1 MAKGSSGKMLY
12 FVLYVVLITELMIVI
27 TERDELEEEEHA
39 IRDKML
45 SSIAES
51 YKAPLILAAV
61 PKSLDFN
68 VGSADSKE
76 ATVVLS
82 AIGLVSDEEKA
93 NVEFDVRLAKGSS
106 NPAGWQGELKSTNAN
121 VENAYYVINDKGTGK
136 FIAKIT
142 NEGDF
147 KFVAQCRVKR
157 SVPDYLTEK
166 LKEGLLQMIGDLKE
180 GVSNEEEFTIK
191 AKRQGGVKQAAGTLV
206 D

>member
-1 MAKGSSGKMLY
+1 MAKGGSGKMLY
-12 FVLYVVLITELMIVI
+12 FVLYVVLIVELLII
-27 TERDELEEEEHA
+27 STERDELEEEEHK

-45 SSIAES
+45 VSIAES

-82 AIGLVSDEEKA
+82 AIGLVSEDEKK
-93 NVEFDVRLAKGSS
+93 NVEFTVKVKGSPVPS
-106 NPAGWQGELKSTNAN
+106 GWPGELSSANADTNK
-121 VENAYYVINDKGTGK
+121 AYYVLNESGTGK

-147 KFVAQCRVKR
+147 KFVAQCRVQR
-157 SVPDYLTEK
+157 SVPDYLTER
-166 LKEGLLQMIGDLKE
+166 LKGQLMELIGDLKE
-180 GVSNEEEFTIK
+180 GVSNQEEFTIR
-191 AKRQGGVKQAAGTLV
+191 AKRQGGVKQAAGALV

>member
-12 FVLYVVLITELMIVI
+12 FVLYVVLIVELLII
-27 TERDELEEEEHA
+27 STERDELEEEEHK

-45 SSIAES
+45 VSIAES

-76 ATVVLS
+76 AVVVLS
-82 AIGLVSDEEKA
+82 AIGLVSDEEKQ
-93 NVEFDVRLAKGSS
+93 NVEFTVSVKGSPS
-106 NPAGWQGELKSTNAN
+106 PAGWPGDLKSAGADTNKT
-121 VENAYYVINDKGTGK
+121 YYVINDNGTGK
-136 FIAKIT
+136 FIAKLT

-147 KFVAQCRVKR
+147 KFVAECRVKR
-157 SVPDYLTEK
+157 SVPDYLTDR
-166 LKEGLLQMIGDLKE
+166 LKEQLLVLIGELKE
-180 GVSNEEEFTIK
+180 GVSNKEEFVIH
-191 AKRQGGVKQAAGTLV
+191 AKRQGGVKQAAGALV